1 MRWMVQGR
9 PLIDESDG
17 HRGRPLVMGILNVTP
32 DSFADGGRHLDPS
45 AALDHALR
53 LLEEGADLIDL
64 GGESSRPGAEPVPL
78 EVEWNRVAPVLERL
92 IEHRHPRD
100 HRSVVVSIDT
110 TKPEVARRALESG
123 VAIVNDI
130 GGFRDPAMLDLLA
143 RAPGEPGAIAMHM
156 RGQPR
161 TMQHDPVYTEVV
173 AEVGD
178 FLAQRLDALE
188 AAGIARER
196 VSLDPGVGFGKTL
209 DHNLALLRRLPEL
222 TARLERPLLIGTS
235 RKSMLGRLTGRDVND
250 RLPASIASALAA
262 AFGGARILRVHD
274 VAATVDALTVWEAQV
289 GWNSLPTSS
298 SPPYSIH

>member
-1 MRWMVQGR
+1 
-9 PLIDESDG
+9 
-17 HRGRPLVMGILNVTP
+17 
-32 DSFADGGRHLDPS
+32 
-45 AALDHALR
+45 
-53 LLEEGADLIDL
+53 
-64 GGESSRPGAEPVPL
+64 
-78 EVEWNRVAPVLERL
+78 
-92 IEHRHPRD
+92 
-100 HRSVVVSIDT
+100 
-110 TKPEVARRALESG
+110 
-123 VAIVNDI
+123 
-130 GGFRDPAMLDLLA
+130 
-143 RAPGEPGAIAMHM
+143 
-156 RGQPR
+156 
-161 TMQHDPVYTEVV
+161 
-173 AEVGD
+173 VGD